1 MSLRL
6 KFNLSLLLVMLLGLG
21 VSGFFLQD
29 LLQKNAREEVL
40 HEAGLM
46 MESAL
51 AIRAYTVDHVRP
63 RLAKLQDDEF
73 IPQTVPAF
81 AATETLATLQKKY
94 PEYGYKEATLNPTN
108 PRNKAEP
115 WEAKIVEAFR
125 TDGALKE
132 SHGVRATNLGPSL
145 YIARPIKIGNAACLA
160 CHSEPSAAPPSLIRT
175 YGDQSGFGWKLNEV
189 IGAQV
194 VSVPMA
200 VPMQRARV
208 TFYTSLGALVAIF
221 FAMFVILNVML
232 DRLVIKPIVR
242 MSAAADAI
250 SGGKFDL
257 AQLDAS
263 GSDEVARLAQSFN
276 RMTTSLAKAMQL
288 LRAKK

>member
-6 KFNLSLLLVMLLGLG
+6 KFNLSLLAVMLVGLSA
-21 VSGFFLQD
+21 SGYFLHD

-63 RLAKLQDDEF
+63 RLSKLPDDEF
-73 IPQTVPAF
+73 MPQTVPAF

-108 PRNKAEP
+108 PRDKAEP
-115 WEAKIVEAFR
+115 WEAKIVEGFR
-125 TDGALKE
+125 SDANLRE
-132 SHGVRATNLGPSL
+132 SHGVRTTNLGPRL
-145 YIARPIKIGNAACLA
+145 YIARPIKITNAACLT
-160 CHSEPSAAPPSLIRT
+160 CHSEPAAAPASMIRT
-175 YGDQSGFGWKLNEV
+175 YGDEAGFGWKLNEIV
-189 IGAQV
+189 GAQV

-200 VPMQRARV
+200 VPIQRARV
-208 TFYTSLGALVAIF
+208 TFFTSLGALVAIF
-221 FAMFVILNVML
+221 LVMFLILNIML

-257 AQLDAS
+257 AELDAS

-288 LRAKK
+288 LRAK

>member
-1 MSLRL
+1 MA
-6 KFNLSLLLVMLLGLG
+6 LGLAG
-21 VSGFFLQD
+21 SSYQLD
-29 LLQKNAREEVL
+29 RLLQQNAREEVL

-63 RLAKLQDDEF
+63 RLEKQLAEEF
-73 IPQTVPAF
+73 LPQTVPAF

-108 PRNKAEP
+108 PRDQADD

-125 TDGALKE
+125 VDPAQKE
-132 SHGVRATNLGPSL
+132 ISGVRGTHFGPSL
-145 YIARPIKIGNAACLA
+145 YIARPIKIGNPACLT
-160 CHSEPSAAPPSLIRT
+160 CHSTPAAAPATLVRT
-175 YGDQSGFGWKLNEV
+175 YGDDRGFGWQLNEIV
-189 IGAQV
+189 GAQV
-194 VSVPMA
+194 VSVPMS
-200 VPMQRARV
+200 VPIQRARV
-208 TFYTSLGALVAIF
+208 TFYTSIGALVAIF
-221 FAMFVILNVML
+221 FVMFIILNLML
-232 DRLVIKPIVR
+232 DRMVIKPIVR

-250 SGGKFDL
+250 STGNFD
-257 AQLDAS
+257 AGRLDDS

-288 LRAKK
+288 LRAAK

>member
-6 KFNLSLLLVMLLGLG
+6 KFNLSLLAVMLLGLG
-21 VSGFFLQD
+21 VSGFFLHD

-63 RLAKLQDDEF
+63 RLSKLPDDEF
-73 IPQTVPAF
+73 MPQTVPAF

-108 PRNKAEP
+108 PRDKAEA
-115 WEAKIVEAFR
+115 WEAKIVEGFR
-125 TDGALKE
+125 ADGNLKE
-132 SHGVRATNLGPSL
+132 SHGVRSTNFGPSL
-145 YIARPIKIGNAACLA
+145 YVARPIKITNAACLA
-160 CHSEPSAAPPSLIRT
+160 CHSEPAAAPASMIRT
-175 YGDQSGFGWKLNEV
+175 YGDQAGFGWKLNEIV
-189 IGAQV
+189 GAQV

-200 VPMQRARV
+200 VPIQRARM
-208 TFYTSLGALVAIF
+208 TFYTSIGALVAIF
-221 FAMFVILNVML
+221 FAMFVILNIML

-257 AQLDAS
+257 AELDVS
-263 GSDEVARLAQSFN
+263 GKDEVARLAQSFN

-288 LRAKK
+288 LRARK